1 MKRFL
6 AIALVVLSVQVKA
19 QDLSGQWKGG
29 FVSDGDYYRNRTE
42 YVLELEIK
50 GEEVDGYSYT
60 YFEIRGKRC
69 YVICH
74 LSGTFDKKAKS
85 VWVKEIEKVK
95 ANTPPD
101 FLDCF
106 QIHELSFVDD
116 DGTEKLVGRWKPA
129 SKGNNCG
136 TGSTELERKTLVRV
150 APQKQNDVVKAAPP
164 KTTDAVNTTPKTTTS
179 PKAKPK
185 TTPKAA
191 PKTATAPPVV
201 SSTKPK
207 TQSSTTTKSSST
219 TIPSTKP
226 KTTTSTSTK
235 PPATAKTE
243 QKPKSVGIDTTK
255 SAVTTTVPV
264 IKKPIISEF
273 ENRSKKVLK
282 TIVVEDDELKVD
294 LYDNGE
300 IDGDSVS
307 VFFNG
312 KLMVT
317 HQRLSDKPITLKIKL
332 DPEVED
338 NDLVMFAEN
347 LGSIP
352 PNTALMIVTV
362 GDQRF
367 EVRIT
372 STEQTSG
379 TVRFKLKDQ

>member
-74 LSGTFDKKAKS
+74 LTGSFDKKAKS

-150 APQKQNDVVKAAPP
+150 APQKQNDVVKAPP
-164 KTTDAVNTTPKTTTS
+164 SKTTDAVKTTPKTTP
-179 PKAKPK
+179 PKTTAK

-191 PKTATAPPVV
+191 PKAATAPPVV

-219 TIPSTKP
+219 TTTSTKP
-226 KTTTSTSTK
+226 KTTTTTGTK
-235 PPATAKTE
+235 PPATTKTE

-255 SAVTTTVPV
+255 TAVIATVPA
-264 IKKPIISEF
+264 IKKPIVSEF

-312 KLMVT
+312 KLKVT

-379 TVRFKLKDQ
+379 TVRFKLKEE

>member
-6 AIALVVLSVQVKA
+6 VFVLVVMSVRVSA
-19 QDLSGQWKGG
+19 QNLSGQWKGG
-29 FVSDGDYYRNRTE
+29 FVSDGDFYKNKTE
-42 YVLELEIK
+42 YVLELDIS

-74 LSGTFDKKAKS
+74 LKGTYDKKAKS
-85 VWVKEIEKVK
+85 VWVKEFEKVK
-95 ANTPPD
+95 SNTPPE

-106 QIHELSFVDD
+106 QIHELSFVN
-116 DGTEKLVGRWKPA
+116 DGGSEKLVGRWKPA
-129 SKGNNCG
+129 SKANNCG
-136 TGSTELERKTLVRV
+136 TGTTELERKTLVRV
-150 APQKQNDVVKAAPP
+150 APVAPPKQSDVVK
-164 KTTDAVNTTPKTTTS
+164 
-179 PKAKPK
+179 
-185 TTPKAA
+185 
-191 PKTATAPPVV
+191 
-201 SSTKPK
+201 TKPV
-207 TQSSTTTKSSST
+207 
-219 TIPSTKP
+219 
-226 KTTTSTSTK
+226 TK
-235 PPATAKTE
+235 PPAVTTTKPKPKPSTSTTTTPRTTNPNISSKPATKTPPVVVRPPVTKQTE
-243 QKPKSVGIDTTK
+243 QKPKTASIDSVKREPPSTASVTTK
-255 SAVTTTVPV
+255 PV
-264 IKKPIISEF
+264 VREY

-282 TIVVEDDELKVD
+282 TIILEDDEFRVD

-332 DPEVED
+332 DPDVED

-352 PNTALMIVTV
+352 PNTALMVVTV
-362 GDQRF
+362 GDQRY

-372 STEQTSG
+372 STEKTSG
-379 TVRFKLKDQ
+379 TFRFKLKDE

>member
-300 IDGDSVS
+300 IDGDTVS
-307 VFFNG
+307 IYHNNELVRSH
-312 KLMVT
+312 M
-317 HQRLSDKPITLKIKL
+317 RLSQKPIVLTIAVNAAE
-332 DPEVED
+332 PYHE
-338 NDLVMFAEN
+338 LVMVADN

-352 PNTALMIVTV
+352 PNTSVMIISTPATRYQVFISSNEQKNAKV
-362 GDQRF
+362 IF
-367 EVRIT
+367 E
-372 STEQTSG
+372 
-379 TVRFKLKDQ
+379 LKK